1 MVRLWRATA
10 VAVTVLAVALGVAV
24 GYAQGQLAAFRIR
37 GGDGSIYVDVSGAYA
52 FPLPYPVSGFTFLLN
67 YSSTYIQPRL
77 YREIAR
83 ATIQPE
89 VAVRLGYLSVRL
101 DYSSES
107 GVESAGVK
115 ASYTSPAGSAL
126 LEVGIRASRVGFEVG
141 VLATGRLLVD
151 KGLLP
156 EDLRARLVSLVST
169 LRDAGAERLSKQLA
183 EAGVTWFKVEELEVD
198 LADLGRSFEVP
209 FRFTGVLDYA
219 DYATKY
225 GVDLGTLGECLN
237 LHEVVS
243 TSATLKLDLTPL
255 GVELEYSAARSAE
268 DLERAYVELARCS
281 REVFRESAPYVPLPT
296 PGPATEVPPQVYGS
310 LSRLQNLSAGL
321 TLLPSNSTAS
331 FKVEVGNY
339 VGVYV
344 DVRNVRVTHVDGVEK
359 AAAAV
364 LALADTLA
372 RFQLNVMVERGGV
385 PLDPDYSRELNEAV
399 TGLVNTFLAVQ
410 LCWAPTPLPPIPLP
424 TPPVAT
430 TVIVPATVPV
440 TVVAEAVVRSE
451 TVTTSQPP
459 TGYELGHLVAVGVV
473 ALAVGIALGYI
484 ARGKRS

>member
-1 MVRLWRATA
+1 
-10 VAVTVLAVALGVAV
+10 
-24 GYAQGQLAAFRIR
+24 
-37 GGDGSIYVDVSGAYA
+37 
-52 FPLPYPVSGFTFLLN
+52 
-67 YSSTYIQPRL
+67 
-77 YREIAR
+77 
-83 ATIQPE
+83 
-89 VAVRLGYLSVRL
+89 
-101 DYSSES
+101 
-107 GVESAGVK
+107 
-115 ASYTSPAGSAL
+115 
-126 LEVGIRASRVGFEVG
+126 
-141 VLATGRLLVD
+141 
-151 KGLLP
+151 
-156 EDLRARLVSLVST
+156 
-169 LRDAGAERLSKQLA
+169 
-183 EAGVTWFKVEELEVD
+183 
-198 LADLGRSFEVP
+198 
-209 FRFTGVLDYA
+209 
-219 DYATKY
+219 
-225 GVDLGTLGECLN
+225 LGECLN

-255 GVELEYSAARSAE
+255 GVELEYSATHSAE
-268 DLERAYVELARCS
+268 DLERAYVERARCS
-281 REVFRESAPYVPLPT
+281 REVLRKSVPYVPLPT
-296 PGPATEVPPQVYGS
+296 SGPAIGVPPQVYGS
-310 LSRLQNLSAGL
+310 LSRLLNPSAGL

-331 FKVEVGNY
+331 VKVEVGNY

-385 PLDPDYSRELNEAV
+385 PIDPDYLGELTEV
-399 TGLVNTFLAVQ
+399 LTELVSAFLAVQ
-410 LCWAPTPLPPIPLP
+410 LGWAPTPLPPIPLP

-440 TVVAEAVVRSE
+440 TVVAEAVVRTE